1 MTPPDDETKTMKVEI
16 PAELRTKL
24 QGIKVLTD
32 ATLSETVTEALEVYF
47 EALREG
53 EAEA

>member
-1 MTPPDDETKTMKVEI
+1 MSDDETTIMKVRVPE
-16 PAELRTKL
+16 EHRTRL
-24 QGIKVLTD
+24 QGITVLSD

-53 EAEA
+53 RAEA